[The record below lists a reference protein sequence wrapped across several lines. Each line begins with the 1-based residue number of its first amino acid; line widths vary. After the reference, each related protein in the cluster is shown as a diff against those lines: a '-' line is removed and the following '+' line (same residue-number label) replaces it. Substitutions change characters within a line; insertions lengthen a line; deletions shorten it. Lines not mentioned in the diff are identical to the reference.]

1 MRRIYIS
8 AIFLLVCAAFASA
21 MDPDELN
28 KITFKNMTGSEI
40 QMIFLS
46 PSDSE
51 DWGPDIMGADNT
63 LANGRSISFYIHY
76 PDSSFK
82 FDIMAVDEDGNSFEV
97 YEYTVK
103 DGKEALITMTK
114 KELNKSPPDLEFIT
128 LTVENETGAEIDYL
142 FISPTDSD
150 AYGVELLSEEG
161 VIEDGDYVDIL
172 VPLAD
177 EVSSYDVLAVDEDLN
192 DYTFQLDLDPA
203 EGEEQSVAI
212 EASDLDTGD

>member
-1 MRRIYIS
+1 M
-8 AIFLLVCAAFASA
+8 ACAALASA

-40 QMIFLS
+40 EMIFLS

-63 LANGRSISFYIHY
+63 LANGKSISFYIHY
-76 PDSSFK
+76 PDASFK
-82 FDIMAVDEDGNSFEV
+82 FDIMAVDGDGNSFEV
-97 YEYTVK
+97 YEYTMR

-142 FISPTDSD
+142 FISPEDSD
-150 AYGVELLSEEG
+150 AYGVELLSEDG
-161 VIEDGDYVDIL
+161 VIADGDYVDIL
-172 VPLAD
+172 VPLGD
-177 EVSSYDVLAVDEDLN
+177 KTSSYDVLAVDEDLN
-192 DYTFQLDLDPA
+192 DYTFSLDLDPA